1 MGSSG
6 ACSSAAKTEDPCDAM
21 VGNDSRVEVA
31 EVSAAALRG
40 EEGSRC
46 PTSVLNLRS
55 ALGACACAAR
65 TLAGAIRCAARE
77 RAWCGRGKRE
87 RGPGDVNGVRK
98 PGAAAGSRIKQRA
111 RSPDRGSDVDGCF
124 WGRGLVGSWLRRGG
138 VCVPTAYGRVCPLFG
153 AVCRWPWRCG
163 LAWQKD
169 TSVRILVCAKHLAN
183 LISIFFYKNIF

>member
-124 WGRGLVGSWLRRGG
+124 WGRGLVAWARGCD
-138 VCVPTAYGRVCPLFG
+138 VAACACLLPTSACVPCSVPSAGGRGDVD
-153 AVCRWPWRCG
+153 WRGRRTLLYVFSCA
-163 LAWQKD
+163 LSAW
-169 TSVRILVCAKHLAN
+169 S
-183 LISIFFYKNIF
+183 ISYQ